1 MGNIRKCV
9 TVKVK
14 LEAVSYA
21 KEYSVAA
28 AARKYNVSDK
38 SVRSWRKDEARLKE
52 MTQAGRRSRVSGGGR
67 KEKLPQLEE
76 RVFNYFRSKRDR
88 KLRVTRSQLQKKALE
103 LHGDLV
109 ADGTIPSE
117 SDFSASDGWMTRFM
131 ARHKISFRRVT
142 TTCQKPPEDYI
153 DKIIDFILYVRKII
167 ADKKIN
173 LRDVYACDET
183 AVWLDATSGTTLTD
197 KGAKDVAARTTGHE
211 KMRITVMLCGKADG
225 TKCKPFILL
234 PRKRPIADLV
244 KNYGNRASL
253 QFKGTTWMNQELT
266 TNFLHAV
273 IGGTVFRRTR
283 LLVWGS
289 FRPHISKDTKEQLK
303 KLSMLS
309 AVVPGGCTKYVQA
322 PDVSWNAPFKA
333 KLRAL
338 YDEWMEAGQ
347 GTLTAAGNPRAP
359 PLEDVVAWVMQVW
372 EAITPETIKKSFK
385 SCGITDVTDGSE
397 DDMIVCMQEGRDCAA
412 GRQRLA
418 DKLANGSVPVLAVDD
433 SADEMEEEEEEMV
446 SDDDGSE
453 GHVVTLSD
461 NDDSDE

>member
-28 AARKYNVSDK
+28 AARKFNVSDK

-117 SDFSASDGWMTRFM
+117 SDFSASD
-131 ARHKISFRRVT
+131 
-142 TTCQKPPEDYI
+142 
-153 DKIIDFILYVRKII
+153 
-167 ADKKIN
+167 
-173 LRDVYACDET
+173 
-183 AVWLDATSGTTLTD
+183 
-197 KGAKDVAARTTGHE
+197 AKDVAARTTGHE

-283 LLVWGS
+283 LLVWDS

-359 PLEDVVAWVMQVW
+359 PLEDVVAWVMQAW

>member
-28 AARKYNVSDK
+28 AARKFNVSDK

-153 DKIIDFILYVRKII
+153 
-167 ADKKIN
+167 
-173 LRDVYACDET
+173 
-183 AVWLDATSGTTLTD
+183 
-197 KGAKDVAARTTGHE
+197 
-211 KMRITVMLCGKADG
+211 
-225 TKCKPFILL
+225 
-234 PRKRPIADLV
+234 
-244 KNYGNRASL
+244 
-253 QFKGTTWMNQELT
+253 
-266 TNFLHAV
+266 
-273 IGGTVFRRTR
+273 
-283 LLVWGS
+283 
-289 FRPHISKDTKEQLK
+289 
-303 KLSMLS
+303 
-309 AVVPGGCTKYVQA
+309 
-322 PDVSWNAPFKA
+322 
-333 KLRAL
+333 
-338 YDEWMEAGQ
+338 
-347 GTLTAAGNPRAP
+347 
-359 PLEDVVAWVMQVW
+359 
-372 EAITPETIKKSFK
+372 
-385 SCGITDVTDGSE
+385 
-397 DDMIVCMQEGRDCAA
+397 
-412 GRQRLA
+412 
-418 DKLANGSVPVLAVDD
+418 
-433 SADEMEEEEEEMV
+433 EEMV